1 MATTAQEVEILG
13 GGISADSPDPGAF
26 ALNMLRRNGAWR
38 VRKGF
43 GQLDQF
49 DTSMSRNISGASAD
63 WGYQRHL
70 GSYYMK
76 TNFGHE
82 QIVSLLVGKCATS
95 LGPVKEQI
103 HFLYLVN
110 IYDVTTGDRW
120 EEPVFVQTCE
130 NARNETQMAVTFDP
144 PDWHGVYETCQ
155 DKSYQSWVSAQA
167 ASKRVGKHH
176 EASLLEASD
185 RPFFVEYADILYFGT
200 PTMGTVAYIPCTFR
214 GNRRKGLDD
223 VFFHEWAEPYSETA
237 VLRRAPM
244 VPGPSKKAFT
254 YFNTTDFPSPVAA
267 TKVGNRVVYA
277 SGRTLFFSDEGYPT
291 SVVKANTVDVSCD
304 GEITAIAELGSGVVV
319 FTDSETWYYRPSNEF
334 LASSGVLRRVTE
346 NIGCASP
353 SAVTRVEEA
362 LFWADANG
370 AYLMGADLN
379 MTKASQG
386 LDRFFTDSISNP
398 FTSFYTESSTGYTD
412 LSFQQPQT
420 HMRMDTTGLNVE
432 YCPFLGAVLMTVPGQ
447 GLSLCYSEGQWSV
460 WSYISVVKKSAANR
474 PTVGV
479 ASGDA
484 TDNPDGNIVLPWLV
498 SSTTDLWLI
507 GGMDKDALNDTTSLN
522 DDTLSKSYYILQ
534 YGRGG
539 AIDRSQDDWDI
550 NHLNYRG
557 REDSRQ
563 FAGRYLQVPN
573 QGFLGSNQPFNPNA
587 AVYIMPWIEV
597 PQEFVFPSGNTK
609 GATAVPGNCPP
620 IPDSSDLRTVLLP
633 IQIAVKWS
641 EFGAAYAGGGQSG
654 LATSSTTTGVIDS
667 FRLSFQFDNTF
678 WSPVFNTTALATQA
692 YMDFLLPP
700 ERLDSADGW
709 SVPANGV
716 VRVEDAA
723 GLPDITGNHVK
734 AAWDSTGITF
744 SYPRMNL
751 SDGKR
756 DMLIYLPMYITSQ
769 GTYGGM
775 HISDIDCDIKSGIG
789 GTADVIPAVYAW
801 EQYMATGAMRSQ
813 DAMAQ
818 PVDWAY
824 KSAHVGLDD
833 AVRVKSRGL
842 YSRMKSRGDGTDKLE
857 PVWLWGTYNTLA
869 AIDQKGWTSQI
880 IDYKGEAPTA
890 TMNQPTAI
898 DRIASKNNI
907 RTRVQPTTDAALVDR
922 VFASSGDAASS
933 NPTYGDT
940 TAVSTGNFLI
950 DDEESSMIATSDSV
964 KGDSFSYMLFGHM
977 QNRAQSILL
986 SSVKAV
992 FRVVSNRRRR
1002 GR

>member
-1 MATTAQEVEILG
+1 MATKAQEVEILG
-13 GGISADSPDPGAF
+13 GGISADSPDPGSF
-26 ALNMLRRNGAWR
+26 VMNMLRRNGAWR

-49 DTSMSRNISGASAD
+49 DTSMSRNVTSATYSG
-63 WGYQRHL
+63 WGYRRHL
-70 GSYYMK
+70 GSYYMQ

-82 QIVSLLVGKCATS
+82 QIVSLLVGKCSTT

-144 PDWHGVYETCQ
+144 PEWHGVYETCQ

-167 ASKRVGKHH
+167 ASKQAGKRRDS
-176 EASLLEASD
+176 ALLEASNS
-185 RPFFVEYADILYFGT
+185 PFFVEYADVLYFGT

-237 VLRRAPM
+237 VIRRAPM
-244 VPGPSKKAFT
+244 VPGPSKKAFA
-254 YFNTTDFPSPVAA
+254 YFNTTDFPSATAA

-291 SVVKANTVDVSCD
+291 SVVKANTVDISCD

-346 NIGCASP
+346 NTGCASP
-353 SAVTRVEEA
+353 SAFTRVEEA

-398 FTSFYTESSTGYTD
+398 FTSFYTETSTGYTD
-412 LSFQQPQT
+412 LVFQQPQT
-420 HMRMDTTGLNVE
+420 HIRMDTTGLNVE
-432 YCPFLGAVLMTVPGQ
+432 YCPFLSAVLMTVPGQ
-447 GLSLCYSEGQWSV
+447 NLSLCYAEGQWSL
-460 WSYISVVKKSAANR
+460 WTYTSVVKKSAAGR
-474 PTVGV
+474 PVPGV
-479 ASGDA
+479 ASGDDA
-484 TDNPDGNIVLPWLV
+484 DNPGGNIASPWLV
-498 SSTTDLWLI
+498 SSATDLWLI
-507 GGMDKDALNDTTSLN
+507 GGMDKETLADATSL
-522 DDTLSKSYYILQ
+522 DDDIISESYYILQ

-539 AIDRSQDDWDI
+539 AIDRSQDEWDI
-550 NHLNYRG
+550 NHLNAPG

-563 FAGRYLQVPN
+563 FAGRYLQLPN
-573 QGFLGSNQPFNPNA
+573 QGFLGSNQPFNHNA

-597 PQEFVFPSGNTK
+597 PQEFVFPSGNK
-609 GATAVPGNCPP
+609 RGATATPGNCPP
-620 IPDSSDLRTVLLP
+620 IPDNANLRMVLLP

-641 EFGAAYAGGGQSG
+641 EFGAFCGGGCSG
-654 LATSSTTTGVIDS
+654 SASASTGTGVLDELLLTFEFDS
-667 FRLSFQFDNTF
+667 TY
-678 WSPVFNTTALATQA
+678 WSPVFNVGAASSTALI
-692 YMDFLLPP
+692 DFILPP
-700 ERLDSADGW
+700 ERLDSAGGYTGG
-709 SVPANGV
+709 SGK
-716 VRVEDAA
+716 VRLETSGGAA
-723 GLPDITGNHVK
+723 STTGDHVAIYFDSAGS
-734 AAWDSTGITF
+734 AASTYGK
-744 SYPRMNL
+744 MNI

-756 DMLIYLPMYITSQ
+756 DMVIYIPMYIT
-769 GTYGGM
+769 GDGNYGGM
-775 HISDIDCDIKSGIG
+775 HITDVDCALKSSLGSSS
-789 GTADVIPAVYAW
+789 DVIPAVYAW
-801 EQYMATGAMRSQ
+801 EQYMATGAMRSK
-813 DAMAQ
+813 DKMAQ

-842 YSRMKSRGDGTDKLE
+842 YSRMKSHGDGTDKLE
-857 PVWLWGTYNTLA
+857 PIWVWGTYNTLA
-869 AIDQKGWTSQI
+869 SVDQKGWTSQI
-880 IDYKGEAPTA
+880 VDYLGSDTNS
-890 TMNQPTAI
+890 TMNQTTSI
-898 DRIASKNNI
+898 EKIASKNNI
-907 RTRVQPTTDAALVDR
+907 RTRVQPTTSAALVDR
-922 VFASSGDAASS
+922 VFASSGDSATA
-933 NPTYGDT
+933 NPTYGSIAST
-940 TAVSTGNFLI
+940 STGNFLI
-950 DDEESSMIATSDSV
+950 DDEESSLIATSDSV

-977 QNRAQSILL
+977 QNRAQSLLL
-986 SSVKAV
+986 SSIKAV
-992 FRVVSNRRRR
+992 FRVVGNRRRR